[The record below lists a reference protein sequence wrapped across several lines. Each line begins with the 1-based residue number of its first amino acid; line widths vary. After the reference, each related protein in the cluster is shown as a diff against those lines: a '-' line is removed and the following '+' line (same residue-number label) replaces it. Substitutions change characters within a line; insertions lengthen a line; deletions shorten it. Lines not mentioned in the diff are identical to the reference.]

1 MTAARSIIRFQ
12 RNDTLSVAMLSYGL
26 DKGPALD
33 LLERA
38 ERYPIAAIALRAI
51 RARAAIPFL
60 KSIDSAVNSPCFSAF
75 LLPLGAPPAAPCIR
89 HTLAPLT
96 AGARHCN
103 PLRFDLARHRNARR
117 ISTGAY
123 PRAWG
128 SFCPF
133 VSVRRSLALATV
145 RWPPSWGF
153 CEARGWLVI
162 RRWFVK
168 MKAGRHDAVNVTP
181 PPHRIEG
188 PTQWL
193 SEPTPQLRL

>member
-117 ISTGAY
+117 ISKSMGFLL
-123 PRAWG
+123 PVRKRA
-128 SFCPF
+128 
-133 VSVRRSLALATV
+133 ALAGV
-145 RWPPSWGF
+145 GDGPM
-153 CEARGWLVI
+153 A
-162 RRWFVK
+162 
-168 MKAGRHDAVNVTP
+168 AVL
-181 PPHRIEG
+181 G
-188 PTQWL
+188 L
-193 SEPTPQLRL
+193 L